1 MKIKKITIQNYRLLQ
16 DFKIDIEDE
25 LSLIIGKN
33 NTGKTSLLSILEK
46 FLISEKNNFSFDDI
60 NISCQENIVNTI
72 NNNEYDS
79 ETLLGI
85 EMKIYIEYDEEDNL
99 ENISSFMLN
108 LDPDS
113 RIVILG
119 FNYKISFEQ
128 SGQIKKDYNA
138 FIKQKQEQNQD
149 KEQKSLFYYLGKNHK
164 LYFKLYRTAHEHG
177 DLKNF
182 IVVEKK
188 QVDKLINFKR
198 INAKRDVKNSD
209 ITDNRTNKTL
219 SRLSSEYYEK
229 LTNKDIQHQ
238 SAEELKSK
246 LSDTDKSLNTIYDAL
261 FKNVIS
267 KIAIF
272 GGLKE
277 GESIIKI
284 ISQLEEKNILRENT
298 SVVYSHSNKSLPED
312 YNGLGYMNLIAMIFE
327 IEVIINDFKKRN
339 IQHERPSDI
348 NLFFIEE
355 PEAHTHPQMQYVFI
369 NNIKTILQDESKGN
383 KDGIAIQLQTVITT
397 HSPQVVAESDSF
409 DDIKYFLRINEN
421 AVIAKNLRELKAE
434 YGDDPKHYQFL
445 KQYLTLTKAELFFA
459 DKAILIEGDTERI
472 LLPTIMKKLDKE
484 GKQDGIIPLLS
495 QNIAIIEVG
504 AYSHI
509 FEKFIAFIGIKSL
522 IITDIDSVDK
532 DGKSCR
538 VSDGVK
544 TKNSAISFYFQSEL
558 SYKDLQKLEENKKCF
573 NKNPSTKIW
582 EQIDDGILK
591 IVYQVKEDGYTARS
605 FEDSFIHINK
615 KFIQNSLSDFKG
627 IKNSKNFNDSKYDP
641 YDLAESCIE
650 KKTYFALDIIYFSN
664 DDYSNWKIPKYI
676 KNGLL
681 WLQK

>member
-25 LSLIIGKN
+25 LSLVIGKN

-72 NNNEYDS
+72 NNNEYYS
-79 ETLLGI
+79 GTSLGI

-119 FNYKISFEQ
+119 FSYKISFEQ
-128 SGQIKKDYNA
+128 SEQIKKDYNV
-138 FIKQKQEQNQD
+138 FIKQEQNQD

-182 IVVEKK
+182 IIVEKK
-188 QVDKLINFKR
+188 QIDKLINFKR
-198 INAKRDVKNSD
+198 INAKREVKNSD
-209 ITDNRTNKTL
+209 ITDNKTNKTL
-219 SRLSSEYYEK
+219 SKLSSEYYEK
-229 LTNKDIQHQ
+229 LTNKDVQHQ

-246 LSDTDKSLNTIYDAL
+246 LSDTDKSLNKIYDSL
-261 FKNVIS
+261 FKSVIS
-267 KIAIF
+267 KIKKF
-272 GGLKE
+272 GGVKE
-277 GESIIKI
+277 DESVIKI

-298 SVVYSHSNKSLPED
+298 SVVYSHSNKNLPED

-327 IEVIINDFKKRN
+327 IEVILNDFKKRN
-339 IQHERPSDI
+339 IQLERPSDI

-369 NNIKTILQDESKGN
+369 KNIKTILQDESKGG
-383 KDGIAIQLQTVITT
+383 KDGIAIQLQTIITT

-434 YGDDPKHYQFL
+434 YGDTPKHYQFL

-472 LLPTIMKKLDKE
+472 LLPTIMKKLDK
-484 GKQDGIIPLLS
+484 GGMHNDIIPLLS
-495 QNIAIIEVG
+495 QNITIIEVG
-504 AYSHI
+504 AYSQI
-509 FEKFIAFIGIKSL
+509 FEKFIDFIGIKSL
-522 IITDIDSVDK
+522 IITDIDSVDV

-538 VSDGVK
+538 VSDGVE
-544 TKNSAISFYFQSEL
+544 TKNSAISYYFHSEL
-558 SYKDLQKLEENKKCF
+558 SYNDLQKLEDNKKCF
-573 NKNPSTKIW
+573 NKNPSTKVW
-582 EQIDDGILK
+582 EQMDDGILK
-591 IVYQVKEDGYTARS
+591 IVYQIEENGYTARS
-605 FEDSFIHINK
+605 FEDAFIHINK
-615 KFIQNSLSDFKG
+615 EFIQNSPSDFRG
-627 IKNSKNFNDSKYDP
+627 IKNSGNFNDSTYDS
-641 YDLAESCIE
+641 YALAESCIK